1 MPYKIVGGIGFYQ
14 RAEVKDVLSYLR
26 LVSNPQDEM
35 SLRRIINVPPRGIG
49 KGTLQKLEEI
59 AAANKVTIF
68 EALKLAANNKT
79 LPTGTSAK
87 LKRFYTLITELI
99 AYSEQNGIGELMD
112 HVLQKTAY
120 LDILEREPERRE
132 NVGELFNIAA
142 EFENEDGEKTLN
154 DFLDRVT
161 LSSDLD
167 GFDENTDQV
176 ALMTLHSA
184 KGLEF
189 PVTFIIGLEEN
200 LLPHYN
206 SAVDGEI
213 EEERRLL
220 YVGLTRAKEKIFM
233 TSSSRRLVFGKEE
246 TPSPSR
252 FLMEI
257 PEEYI
262 TATMYQG
269 GLRQTLCQKK

>member
-1 MPYKIVGGIGFYQ
+1 M
-14 RAEVKDVLSYLR
+14 
-26 LVSNPQDEM
+26 
-35 SLRRIINVPPRGIG
+35 
-49 KGTLQKLEEI
+49 
-59 AAANKVTIF
+59 
-68 EALKLAANNKT
+68 
-79 LPTGTSAK
+79 
-87 LKRFYTLITELI
+87 
-99 AYSEQNGIGELMD
+99 
-112 HVLQKTAY
+112 
-120 LDILEREPERRE
+120 EREPERRE

-142 EFENEDGEKTLN
+142 EFEKEGGDQGLN

-167 GFDENTDQV
+167 SYDENKDQV

-206 SAVDGEI
+206 SALDGEI

-220 YVGLTRAKEKIFM
+220 YVGLTRAKEKIYL

-246 TPSPSR
+246 SPSPSR
-252 FLMEI
+252 FLTEI
-257 PEEYI
+257 PEQFI

-269 GLRQTLCQKK
+269 SFSRPSRKRARKPSVSSKSFSTQSRNGSKYKTGQQIEHKKFGLGTIRKVDGTGDEARVTVHFARFGTKKIIASYLEKK

>member
-1 MPYKIVGGIGFYQ
+1 M
-14 RAEVKDVLSYLR
+14 
-26 LVSNPQDEM
+26 
-35 SLRRIINVPPRGIG
+35 
-49 KGTLQKLEEI
+49 
-59 AAANKVTIF
+59 
-68 EALKLAANNKT
+68 
-79 LPTGTSAK
+79 
-87 LKRFYTLITELI
+87 
-99 AYSEQNGIGELMD
+99 
-112 HVLQKTAY
+112 
-120 LDILEREPERRE
+120 
-132 NVGELFNIAA
+132 GELFNIAA
-142 EFENEDGEKTLN
+142 EFEKEGDEQTLN

-167 GFDENTDQV
+167 SFDESKDQV

-220 YVGLTRAKEKIFM
+220 YVGLTRAKEKIYL

-246 TPSPSR
+246 SPSPSR
-252 FLMEI
+252 FLTEI
-257 PEEYI
+257 PEEFI
-262 TATMYQG
+262 TASMYQG
-269 GLRQTLCQKK
+269 SFSRPSRRRARKPSASTKSSSSQGSNGSRYKTGQQIEHRKFGLGTIRKVDGTGDDAKVTVHFARYGTKKIIASYLD